1 MPAKPQWTETTTTT
15 AIICLLLS
23 CNVYKTFLFN
33 RKSITYFKISTYGT
47 LSISV
52 KYIRIILSSYQPCT
66 STCLLKAILYLIF
79 HLFSFLKLIL
89 SQFCIDHVIWRS
101 FLKESERERESVR
114 LLYVKT
120 IIIHTSS
127 KHFIFLLS
135 HSSLLFSLF
144 LSESLVMMNGQCL
157 NLV

>member
-89 SQFCIDHVIWRS
+89 SQFCIDHVIWRTV
-101 FLKESERERESVR
+101 FWKSERERECKIAICEDH
-114 LLYVKT
+114 Y
-120 IIIHTSS
+120 HTHFLQTLHFFTLTFFSS
-127 KHFIFLLS
+127 F
-135 HSSLLFSLF
+135 
-144 LSESLVMMNGQCL
+144 
-157 NLV
+157 